1 MTVALRT
8 LNHFLH
14 RRVWGSAHLTAE
26 IPQYDLR
33 LEVSPA
39 DVIGRHLYK
48 YRRYEPE
55 LTTTLARHLELGS
68 ADLMVD
74 IGANIGWYALLVT
87 RLSEGRCRVIAFEP
101 DPQNYALL
109 KRNLAL
115 NGATQVQAFN
125 LAVGDAADTLRLHR
139 YGHDNAGR
147 HSLLALHAGE
157 TIPVQVV
164 ALNEFWRTQQLPEG
178 PIRLMKM
185 DIEGYEV
192 IGARSA
198 VDRSQ
203 QPQWAALGPTPLTP
217 APAPAPAPTGSAGS
231 FDGRPV
237 AGMALRTVVVTSADL
252 GLAQF
257 TQPDGGLLVLP
268 AYVLTGEDGSTSSLE
283 AGSGRTART

>member
-14 RRVWGSAHLTAE
+14 RRVWRSARLTAE

-192 IGARSA
+192 IALRGASEVLARCEWLLIEHSPA
-198 VDRSQ
+198 YLQ
-203 QPQWAALGPTPLTP
+203 QSGHGVAALVERLQ
-217 APAPAPAPTGSAGS
+217 
-231 FDGRPV
+231 V
-237 AGMALRTVVVTSADL
+237 AGFTPFAPLGERLEPLSLDALRADT
-252 GLAQF
+252 AQR
-257 TQPDGGLLVLP
+257 DVLW
-268 AYVLTGEDGSTSSLE
+268 
-283 AGSGRTART
+283 RNTARTLSP